1 MQWLTFKAPEE
12 GRYTVTS
19 SNKEMKLERLD
30 KWGNTL
36 YDLASE
42 NIIIEDS
49 TVKEDQRLT
58 MTFAVIYN
66 GEKDTETTDI
76 SIAPVDTKTIT
87 KTGDTPISLESGASQ
102 WIEYTADI
110 TADYT
115 FTLKSGE
122 EAEYMYLYRSLVD
135 DYSNG
140 HNSVFTLSMEP
151 EQKVYFKLTNNTEE
165 KKDYVFTV
173 SARER
178 KVINLTEGML
188 SEEVTLKYGEE
199 AHFVFEP
206 SNYGQY
212 IFKTPGLQS
221 NARLGAIRES
231 DEGYEWAQEFE
242 GYNGFYV
249 VASRPNYGDPKIKFS
264 VRNYSTDDIT
274 FGVIAEPIIPVSV
287 SEGINQISLK
297 KNEPI
302 WLSFIAEE
310 DGRYSFSATVDG
322 EQEYDVIGIVQNLYN
337 IGEYSGIRS
346 YGLGRDASIRMAV
359 CYYGEESQVSANINV
374 RREEINVSPISSE
387 LFSVSAYGDR
397 WFSYTAPADMECRFD
412 LNCNEGYGE
421 LYLGVYDDL
430 TSNNDLNNMERY
442 ITDGYTANMTQ
453 GQTLYFRVRN
463 YDEEAYECSFILT
476 AKVFEEVLNE
486 TLSVETYGDERW
498 TTYTAEEAGNYKIIG
513 YTPDDGDFW
522 VEYYLGE
529 NTDKYDSRMNIYS
542 YNNNK
547 SMSFAMDAG
556 ESVRVKVYPY
566 NYQPGSDT
574 SYTYSIQIRIVQE
587 KNL

>member
-1 MQWLTFKAPEE
+1 
-12 GRYTVTS
+12 
-19 SNKEMKLERLD
+19 
-30 KWGNTL
+30 
-36 YDLASE
+36 
-42 NIIIEDS
+42 
-49 TVKEDQRLT
+49 
-58 MTFAVIYN
+58 
-66 GEKDTETTDI
+66 
-76 SIAPVDTKTIT
+76 
-87 KTGDTPISLESGASQ
+87 
-102 WIEYTADI
+102 
-110 TADYT
+110 
-115 FTLKSGE
+115 
-122 EAEYMYLYRSLVD
+122 
-135 DYSNG
+135 
-140 HNSVFTLSMEP
+140 
-151 EQKVYFKLTNNTEE
+151 
-165 KKDYVFTV
+165 
-173 SARER
+173 
-178 KVINLTEGML
+178 
-188 SEEVTLKYGEE
+188 
-199 AHFVFEP
+199 
-206 SNYGQY
+206 
-212 IFKTPGLQS
+212 
-221 NARLGAIRES
+221 
-231 DEGYEWAQEFE
+231 
-242 GYNGFYV
+242 
-249 VASRPNYGDPKIKFS
+249 
-264 VRNYSTDDIT
+264 
-274 FGVIAEPIIPVSV
+274 
-287 SEGINQISLK
+287 
-297 KNEPI
+297 
-302 WLSFIAEE
+302 
-310 DGRYSFSATVDG
+310 
-322 EQEYDVIGIVQNLYN
+322 
-337 IGEYSGIRS
+337 
-346 YGLGRDASIRMAV
+346 MAV

>member
-1 MQWLTFKAPEE
+1 
-12 GRYTVTS
+12 
-19 SNKEMKLERLD
+19 MKLERLD

-36 YDLASE
+36 SDLASE

-102 WIEYTADI
+102 WIEYTADT

-135 DYSNG
+135 NYSNG

-206 SNYGQY
+206 SDDKQY

-221 NARLGAIRES
+221 DAFLGAMRES
-231 DEGYEWAQEFE
+231 DEHEYEWAQEFS

-249 VASRPNYGDPKIKFS
+249 VTRKPYYGDPKIKFL
-264 VRNYSTDDIT
+264 VHNYSTKDISFSVMT
-274 FGVIAEPIIPVSV
+274 EPINPVTV
-287 SEGINQISLK
+287 TEGIRQIQLE
-297 KNEPI
+297 KNEPT
-302 WLSFIAEE
+302 WLRFQASEN
-310 DGRYSFSATVDG
+310 GRYSFSAAVNGTG
-322 EQEYDVIGIVQNLYN
+322 EEDVISLVQNLDIIGDYN
-337 IGEYSGIRS
+337 GISS
-346 YGLGRDASIRMAV
+346 YGLSANSSIQMVV
-359 CYYGEESQVSANINV
+359 CYYGEEPSVSANISARKEN
-374 RREEINVSPISSE
+374 IQ
-387 LFSVSAYGDR
+387 LFSVNNGEPFTVPAYGSK
-397 WFSYTAPADMECRFD
+397 WFSYTAPADMEYRFD
-412 LNCNEGYGE
+412 LNCNDGYGG
-421 LYLGVYDDL
+421 LYLGVYDSL
-430 TSNNDLNNMERY
+430 TSNDDLNNMERS
-442 ITDGYTANMTQ
+442 ITDGYTTTMTE

-486 TLSVETYGDERW
+486 TLSIETYGDEDW
-498 TTYTAEEAGNYKIIG
+498 TTYTANEAGNYQIIG
-513 YTPDDGDFW
+513 NTPDSGDFY
-522 VEYYLGE
+522 VEYYRGADSETWE
-529 NTDKYDSRMNIYS
+529 NRMNVWGT
-542 YNNNK
+542 NTQ
-547 SMSFAMDAG
+547 SMSLSMEAG
-556 ESVRVKVYPY
+556 ETIRIKVYSWDYAIGDAENPNDPY
-566 NYQPGSDT
+566 EH
-574 SYTYSIQIRIVQE
+574 SIQIRIVHE
-587 KNL
+587 NNL